1 MQMFYTLSFQ
11 LSFIVISAI
20 TTWRNRVTGKST
32 IMVVDDEPD
41 LLNLTKKFLES
52 EGYQVHAFS
61 DPEAAIQHVR
71 QGCTTCTIVVS
82 DIRMPGMSGFELV
95 RQLKEILPKTRVVL
109 MSSFVIHKEEFKKV
123 MPSFDVDE
131 FVMKPFTKAELVDA
145 VKNVARQT
153 AA

>member
-61 DPEAAIQHVR
+61 DPEAARPV
-71 QGCTTCTIVVS
+71 
-82 DIRMPGMSGFELV
+82 
-95 RQLKEILPKTRVVL
+95 
-109 MSSFVIHKEEFKKV
+109 
-123 MPSFDVDE
+123 PSWYL
-131 FVMKPFTKAELVDA
+131 T
-145 VKNVARQT
+145 
-153 AA
+153 